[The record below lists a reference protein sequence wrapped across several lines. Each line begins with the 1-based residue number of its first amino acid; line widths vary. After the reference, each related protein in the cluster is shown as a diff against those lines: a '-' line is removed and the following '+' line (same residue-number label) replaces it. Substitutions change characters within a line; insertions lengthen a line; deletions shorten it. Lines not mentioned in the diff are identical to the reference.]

1 MVSKLSSSEIIHF
14 LLILLIILVPARLL
28 GELCR
33 RYKLPAIIGEIF
45 AGIIVGP
52 TLLGAFFPGLFK
64 NIFISTPHAFE
75 AFDGI
80 ANIGI
85 ILLMFI
91 AGFEV
96 DLKQV
101 RQNGKQAISISLT
114 GILFQFAIG
123 FDAVWFLYQSHFA
136 NGFNN
141 QLVTSLFFGTALS
154 ITALSVITKILLDLD
169 LLNTRIG
176 NIVLTSAMVDDFL
189 GWILFSIIIQLMNVG
204 KGDASFWAVGTVV
217 LYAIFMLTGGR
228 WLIHKLLALAGKGE
242 KPGRVLTMAVCLCL
256 ISACITEGLGVRG
269 IFGAF
274 LVGVGINDSKYFTE
288 KHKHVLHQF
297 TINVLAPLFFAS
309 VGLRLNFIANFN
321 LEVVVI
327 ILVIACLAKLVGA
340 GIGSAM
346 SGMSKNESIAVAFG
360 MNARGSQEIVLGLL
374 ALQVKII
381 SGPVFEGLVVMTVAT
396 MIISGPIMKHY
407 FLKEQ
412 KRLLKEGALVQHD
425 LKEAV
430 PSGQP
435 F

>member
-1 MVSKLSSSEIIHF
+1 MVSKLSSSEIVHF
-14 LLILLIILVPARLL
+14 LIILLIILIPARLL

-52 TLLGAFFPGLFK
+52 TLLGLIYPNLFK
-64 NIFISTPHAFE
+64 GIFLAAPHAFE
-75 AFDGI
+75 AYDGI

-96 DLKQV
+96 DLKQI

-114 GILFQFAIG
+114 GIIFPFAIG
-123 FDAVWFLYQSHFA
+123 FASVWFLYQSHFA
-136 NGFNN
+136 NAANN

-169 LLNTRIG
+169 ILNTRIG
-176 NIVLTSAMVDDFL
+176 NIVLTAAMVDDFL

-204 KGDASFWAVGTVV
+204 KAEASFWSVSIVV
-217 LYAIFMLTGGR
+217 VYAIFMLTGGK
-228 WLIHKLLALAGKGE
+228 WLIHRLLAFAGKAQ
-242 KPGRVLTMAVCLCL
+242 KQGRVLTMAVCLCL
-256 ISACITEGLGVRG
+256 ISACITESLGVRG
-269 IFGAF
+269 VFGAF
-274 LVGVGINDSKYFTE
+274 LVGIGINDSAYFTE

-321 LEVVVI
+321 LEVVLI
-327 ILVIACLAKLVGA
+327 ILVIACLAKLIGA
-340 GIGSAM
+340 GIGSAL
-346 SGMSKNESIAVAFG
+346 SGMTKNESIAVAFG

-374 ALQVKII
+374 ALQAKII
-381 SGPVFEGLVVMTVAT
+381 SEPVFEGLVVMTVVT
-396 MIISGPIMKHY
+396 MIISGPIMKYY

-412 KRLLKEGALVQHD
+412 KLQPA
-425 LKEAV
+425 EAFV
-430 PSGQP
+430 EY
-435 F
+435 